1 VHIDRQVRAFNPWP
15 MAETRLAGEPLRIL
29 RSRLLQDAGRAGDP
43 GSLLGLGDDGL
54 RVACGEGV
62 VVLRELQRA
71 GKRPVS
77 ARDFANG
84 VRIAGARLGT

>member
-1 VHIDRQVRAFNPWP
+1 
-15 MAETRLAGEPLRIL
+15 MAETRLDGQPLRIL
-29 RSRLLQDAGRAGDP
+29 RSRLLEASGRAGEP

-62 VVLRELQRA
+62 VLLRELQRA
-71 GKRPVS
+71 GRRPVP

-84 VRIAGARLGT
+84 VRIAGARLGA